1 MASRGSTLFTLTWN
15 DAVTPSGRRICALR
29 ASVRR
34 ISDSVCSS
42 WPTPVVSRGDY
53 SRRNGNPDEQTLKLS
68 GVAKLAVWPTPMAAD
83 SSRTTLHHNHG
94 PTNPTMLGAA
104 KLAAWPTPLAGGG
117 ERGGSEGHMDGRR
130 SNLMDT
136 VMTAAWPTQLSTVAP
151 MAAWSTPIAS
161 NANGAREYDGKRGV
175 GLNSEVK
182 TAAWSTPAAHE
193 AGGTPEQFMARKAK
207 AKAKGAKL
215 GVSLTSLSMQAQ
227 LADSGPMPTGSSA
240 GTLQEDRPSP
250 GQLNPE
256 HPRWLMAFPAGWGS
270 YAVTGTRS
278 TSR

>member
-29 ASVRR
+29 ASVRHT
-34 ISDSVCSS
+34 SGNACTS

-53 SRRNGNPDEQTLKLS
+53 SYARGDHEAPTLKLS
-68 GVAKLAVWPTPMAAD
+68 G
-83 SSRTTLHHNHG
+83 
-94 PTNPTMLGAA
+94 AA
-104 KLAAWPTPLAGGG
+104 KTASWPTPLAGGG
-117 ERGGSEGHMDGRR
+117 GERGGSEAHMDGRR

-136 VMTAAWPTQLSTVAP
+136 VMTASWPTPVARDHKTGGMDGQLSTVAP
-151 MAAWSTPIAS
+151 MSAWSTPIAS

-182 TAAWSTPAAHE
+182 TASWNTPAAHE
-193 AGGTPEQFMARKAK
+193 AGGTPDQFMARKAK
-207 AKAKGAKL
+207 AKAKGANL

-227 LADSGPMPTGSSA
+227 LADPGPMPTGSSVE
-240 GTLQEDRPSP
+240 TPPVDRPSP

-256 HPRWLMAFPAGWGS
+256 HSRWLMGFPACW
-270 YAVTGTRS
+270 S
-278 TSR
+278 TFAPTKKK